1 MCRWMDHGGGKVTL
15 YFTKFANSAPISFQE
30 QEEQEQEEEAAD
42 SVVSLSLD
50 VSTRTPRMVPE
61 ICCPL
66 SMSYLKIA

>member
-15 YFTKFANSAPISFQE
+15 YFTKFANSAPISF
-30 QEEQEQEEEAAD
+30 QEQEEEAAD